1 MQHPLIDAD
10 ILRYEIGYAAETGW
24 KAVSDDPDAVPP
36 WDYVERLWKLRV
48 QSIIVRINPALPPEE
63 FLDVDPTFYFTT
75 TPTFRYD
82 VAKTK
87 PYKGQRPAKKP
98 WHFDNMTIYLRH
110 ILEGVEATDQLEAD
124 DMMAIDALRM
134 EDVVLCSRDKDLKQ
148 VVGATVYSWE
158 LGGQPEWGPT
168 PVSDPGYLN
177 INQKRK
183 VGGMGTKFFWFQM
196 LAGDVADNIGGIP
209 KVGDVGAY
217 NALDGKNLDQCRMAV
232 EFAYR
237 NKFGVKWKDVF
248 NEHCRLLWI
257 IRERDAFGRPVEC
270 PYLI

>member
-48 QSIIVRINPALPPEE
+48 QSI
-63 FLDVDPTFYFTT
+63 
-75 TPTFRYD
+75 
-82 VAKTK
+82 
-87 PYKGQRPAKKP
+87 
-98 WHFDNMTIYLRH
+98 FDNMTIYLRD